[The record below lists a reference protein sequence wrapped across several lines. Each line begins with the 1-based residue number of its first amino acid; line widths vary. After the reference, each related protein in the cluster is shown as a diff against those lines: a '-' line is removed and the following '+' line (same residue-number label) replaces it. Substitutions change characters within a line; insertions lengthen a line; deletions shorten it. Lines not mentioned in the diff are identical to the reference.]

1 MIVKIQGVSELQNQ
15 IYYDYDTDSVPLGQ
29 GGMGIVYPGRCF
41 KQDNPNEYIP
51 VAVKL
56 ITNTNREMIE
66 RAMRESSIQIDHPN
80 LLRMYGFIPN
90 MEMDPFSHEMKPR
103 YYIVMELL
111 DGVSLESLLEGV
123 FCARNGSDIS
133 YAREL
138 YDLSMRN
145 RKEFTLKMMRPILS
159 GVSRLHEAGYIH
171 RDIDPSNVMI
181 TQDGGVKII
190 DYGVCK
196 PVSSAAGTVKLTM
209 TGSIIG
215 KVDYAA
221 PELLSGDV
229 QHHNF
234 TTDVYA
240 LGILAYQLYTG
251 SLPFTGDNST
261 VMKAHLSED
270 VPVGRIQDPVI
281 RHVVEKAVSKAQSD
295 RYQTVE
301 QMWQDLYDDNLN
313 DIRKSAQA
321 DGQEQHGDSY
331 ENIADTASGSRSAG
345 RRARSRVALWI
356 VSAVVGLGA
365 GVVTG
370 FMI

>member
-29 GGMGIVYPGRCF
+29 GGMGVVYPGRCF
-41 KQDNPNEYIP
+41 KLDNPNEYIP

-56 ITNTNREMIE
+56 ITNTSREMIE

-90 MEMDPFSHEMKPR
+90 MEMDSYTHEMKPK

-123 FCARNGSDIS
+123 FYAQNGSDIGC
-133 YAREL
+133 AREL
-138 YDLSMRN
+138 YDLSVRD

-159 GVSRLHEAGYIH
+159 GVRRLHEAGYIH

-181 TQDGGVKII
+181 TREGGVKII

-196 PVSSAAGTVKLTM
+196 PVSSSLGTAKLTM
-209 TGSIIG
+209 SGSIIG

-221 PELLSGDV
+221 PELLTGDI

-251 SLPFTGDNST
+251 ELPFVGDNST
-261 VMKAHLSED
+261 VMKAHLSEN
-270 VPVGRIQDPVI
+270 VPVDKIHDPII
-281 RHVVEKAVSKAQSD
+281 RQVVEKAVSKAQSD
-295 RYQTVE
+295 RYQTID
-301 QMWQDLYDDNLN
+301 QMWRELYDEDGE
-313 DIRKSAQA
+313 DGIPISVSAGG
-321 DGQEQHGDSY
+321 DDVRIGQENKID
-331 ENIADTASGSRSAG
+331 NSRAHHRIEKVQKG
-345 RRARSRVALWI
+345 RIALWI
-356 VSAVVGLGA
+356 VSAIIGLGA
-365 GVVTG
+365 GIVTG

>member
-15 IYYDYDTDSVPLGQ
+15 IYYDYDTDSIPLGQ

-56 ITNTNREMIE
+56 ITNTSREMIE

-80 LLRMYGFIPN
+80 LLRMYGFVPN
-90 MEMDPFSHEMKPR
+90 MEMDPYTQEMKPR

-111 DGVSLESLLEGV
+111 DGVSLDNMLEGV
-123 FCARNGSDIS
+123 FYAGNGSEIG

-138 YDLSMRN
+138 YDLSVRD
-145 RKEFTLKMMRPILS
+145 RKEFTLRIMRPILS
-159 GVSRLHEAGYIH
+159 GIRRLHEAGYIH

-181 TQDGGVKII
+181 TQEGGVKII

-196 PVSSAAGTVKLTM
+196 PVSSSLGAAKLTM
-209 TGSIIG
+209 SGSIIG

-221 PELLSGDV
+221 PELLTGDV
-229 QHHNF
+229 QHHDF

-240 LGILAYQLYTG
+240 LGILTFQMYTG
-251 SLPFTGDNST
+251 SLPFIGDNTT
-261 VMKAHLSED
+261 VMKAHLSD
-270 VPVGRIQDPVI
+270 NVQLDRIQDPRI
-281 RHVVEKAVSKAQSD
+281 RMVVEKAVSKAQSD

-301 QMWQDLYDDNLN
+301 QMWRDLYDENIDVTL
-313 DIRKSAQA
+313 
-321 DGQEQHGDSY
+321 GQETVGRDNRKKYPQNEGV
-331 ENIADTASGSRSAG
+331 AVRPAKSGA
-345 RRARSRVALWI
+345 ARGKMALWI
-356 VSAVVGLGA
+356 VASVIGLGA
-365 GVVTG
+365 GILTG

>member
-15 IYYDYDTDSVPLGQ
+15 IYYDYDTDSIPLGQ

-56 ITNTNREMIE
+56 ITNTSREMIE

-90 MEMDPFSHEMKPR
+90 MEMDSFTHEMKPR
-103 YYIVMELL
+103 YYVVMELL
-111 DGVSLESLLEGV
+111 DGVSLESMLEGV
-123 FCARNGSDIS
+123 FYAKNGSDIS

-138 YDLSMRN
+138 YDLSIRD
-145 RKEFTLKMMRPILS
+145 RKEFTLKMMRPILN
-159 GVSRLHEAGYIH
+159 GVRRLHEAGYIH

-196 PVSSAAGTVKLTM
+196 PLSSAYGSAKLTM
-209 TGSIIG
+209 SGAIIG

-240 LGILAYQLYTG
+240 LGILAFQLFTG
-251 SLPFTGDNST
+251 SLPFTGDNSA
-261 VMKAHLSED
+261 VMKAHLSES
-270 VPVGRIQDPVI
+270 VPVERIQDPVI
-281 RHVVEKAVSKAQSD
+281 RRVVEKAVSKDQAD
-295 RYQTVE
+295 RYQTID
-301 QMWQDLYDDNLN
+301 QMWRDLYEDNADILSETEQPDDSKLQDKTKKRVLDSVSEVNVMERRGKGRIVLWVA
-313 DIRKSAQA
+313 SA
-321 DGQEQHGDSY
+321 
-331 ENIADTASGSRSAG
+331 I
-345 RRARSRVALWI
+345 I
-356 VSAVVGLGA
+356 GLGA
-365 GVVTG
+365 GIVTG